1 MTDRDD
7 SGGGAQ
13 IGPDMTTQVKLSGAV
28 EEGNPAAAA
37 GAGAAEEDEE
47 AVDCCW
53 HPDGRLVA
61 AVAGRVMHVFA
72 FQPATAPA
80 PGATGGGDRAQAV
93 CVARCVGGGAVSER
107 WGDDADRLAA
117 CCLLPLP
124 APAAAAPPDSGSLAA
139 AGSHDG
145 GVALWRLPPH

>member
-1 MTDRDD
+1 
-7 SGGGAQ
+7 
-13 IGPDMTTQVKLSGAV
+13 MTTQVALSTDTTALSGRDA
-28 EEGNPAAAA
+28 GPTGDAAAA
-37 GAGAAEEDEE
+37 AASEEEEEEEEE

-61 AVAGRVMHVFA
+61 AVAGRAMHIFA
-72 FQPATAPA
+72 FQPAPAPAPA

-93 CVARCVGGGAVSER
+93 RVALCVDGGAASER

-124 APAAAAPPDSGSLAA
+124 PPAAAAPPESGSLAV
-139 AGSHDG
+139 AGAHDG